1 MRWFLL
7 ASLALGGCMKPTAVP
22 QASEPAAVTVA
33 ALLETD
39 EAPGA
44 AEVPDALSQRLAE
57 VLSERNL
64 QPRVASL
71 DPHLDELGKHG
82 ALERRVALLA
92 EDGTEVLLLVETR
105 ARFSVQV
112 NGRYR
117 WNVEADLS
125 LVTDGNTG
133 TANTRAVRVPVAL
146 IYSHQDASDA
156 LVDAAPL
163 IARQLAGLV
172 DEWIANRG

>member
-1 MRWFLL
+1 M
-7 ASLALGGCMKPTAVP
+7 ASVEP
-22 QASEPAAVTVA
+22 Q
-33 ALLETD
+33 
-39 EAPGA
+39 
-44 AEVPDALSQRLAE
+44 
-57 VLSERNL
+57 
-64 QPRVASL
+64 
-71 DPHLDELGKHG
+71 LDELGRHG
-82 ALERRVALLA
+82 TLDRRVALLA
-92 EDGTEVLLLVETR
+92 DDGAEVLLLVETR

-133 TANTRAVRVPVAL
+133 TASTRSVRVPVAL
-146 IYSHQDASDA
+146 IYSHQGASDA

-172 DEWIANRG
+172 DEWIADRG